1 MSFCELLLSYP
12 VPHCT
17 FSILLQP
24 ASTQNTCICLKIAET
39 VLHKDTVFIR
49 VSKLSL
55 FYDIT

>member
-24 ASTQNTCICLKIAET
+24 ASTQNTRISVKIAEN
-39 VLHKDTVFIR
+39 VLHKDTVFIP
-49 VSKLSL
+49 VLNLSL
-55 FYDIT
+55 FHDIT